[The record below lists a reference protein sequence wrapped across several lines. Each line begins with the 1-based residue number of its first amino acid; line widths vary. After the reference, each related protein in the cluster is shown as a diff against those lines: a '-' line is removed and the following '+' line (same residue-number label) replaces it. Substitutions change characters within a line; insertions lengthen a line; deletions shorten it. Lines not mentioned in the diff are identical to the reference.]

1 MTGLEDVFRSGT
13 LEMSASPWESLAGNP
28 AWSSVL
34 TNRILAVVAVVL
46 LVADLLDLFRL
57 APQLIYCYDRSRG
70 AETLEHSLGM
80 ARSRNSAAFFLSLP
94 LCLVAD
100 RYALFRPGVWSV
112 IPPAWSAPATIGVL
126 VVFLLL
132 RRFCYLLLRPRRMG
146 TESFDALRHN
156 LYNYLFLLVPVILLT
171 VAVSKA
177 AGMADALTRSI
188 LLVETA
194 LAWGFA
200 LLRSGQILGAHCSGL
215 STFLYLCGL
224 ELLPAAA
231 LVTADVLF

>member
-1 MTGLEDVFRSGT
+1 MAALEDVFRSGT
-13 LEMSASPWESLAGNP
+13 LEMSEKAWESLSGNP
-28 AWSSVL
+28 AWSAVT
-34 TNRILAVVAVVL
+34 TNRILAVLAVVL

-57 APQLIYCYDRSRG
+57 APQLAYCYDRSRG
-70 AETLEHSLGM
+70 AESLEHSLGM
-80 ARSRNSAAFFLSLP
+80 ARSRNTAALFLSLP
-94 LCLVAD
+94 FCLVAD
-100 RYALFRPGVWSV
+100 RYHLFLPGLWSV
-112 IPPAWSAPATIGVL
+112 IPPAWSAPATIGAL
-126 VVFLLL
+126 AVFLLL
-132 RRFCYLLLRPRRMG
+132 RRFMYLILRPRRLG
-146 TESFDALRHN
+146 TEAFDALRHN
-156 LYNYLFLLVPVILLT
+156 LYNYLFLLVPVMLLT
-171 VAVSKA
+171 VAVSKM
-177 AGMADALTRSI
+177 GMPDSLTRTV